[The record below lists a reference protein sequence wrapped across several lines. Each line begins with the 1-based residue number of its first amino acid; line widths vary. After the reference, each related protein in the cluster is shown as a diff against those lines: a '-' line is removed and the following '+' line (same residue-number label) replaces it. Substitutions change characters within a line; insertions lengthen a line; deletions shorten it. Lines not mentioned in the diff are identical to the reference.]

1 MFSIFDLGG
10 RVKIMFKTVRKHI
23 RAYRI
28 RSIRIM
34 KWTDFLVP
42 VIQEE
47 NGNIY
52 TPDEIEQLAY
62 FRAVSTVDLL
72 STLARIRKDE
82 LILTRISRL
91 PDLSQECRQEL
102 EQAIEQM
109 KRERLERIFQ
119 NGI

>member
-1 MFSIFDLGG
+1 MFRTI
-10 RVKIMFKTVRKHI
+10 RKHI
-23 RAYRI
+23 RARHI

-34 KWTDFLVP
+34 KWTDFLIP

-47 NGNIY
+47 SCGIFA
-52 TPDEIEQLAY
+52 PDEIEQLAY

-82 LILTRISRL
+82 LILTRISKLADL
-91 PDLSQECRQEL
+91 PQECKQEL
-102 EQAIEQM
+102 ERAIEQM

>member
-1 MFSIFDLGG
+1 MFRTI
-10 RVKIMFKTVRKHI
+10 RKHI
-23 RAYRI
+23 RARHI

-47 NGNIY
+47 SCGIY

-62 FRAVSTVDLL
+62 FRAKSTVNLL
-72 STLARIRKDE
+72 STLAKIRKDE
-82 LILTRISRL
+82 LILTRISKL
-91 PDLSQECRQEL
+91 SDLSQECRQEL
-102 EQAIEQM
+102 DQAIEQM

-119 NGI
+119 NV